1 LAGSLNKAGVMP
13 GVWATAR
20 GSDFFTV
27 STRPGPPPAVQP
39 VPVGGVPFGF
49 EREKVIP
56 GCAESDDTAQAANV
70 SKRSLFIELNLSAF
84 IIA

>member
-1 LAGSLNKAGVMP
+1 MGNGTGIGFFHCEHAAG
-13 GVWATAR
+13 T
-20 GSDFFTV
+20 
-27 STRPGPPPAVQP
+27 PPAVQP